1 MKEILK
7 RKMFENT
14 DMQNMP
20 TLADPVGVQKGKDF
34 EKLIGGL
41 LSLKEKL
48 NLDENVNLAK
58 NIDRAIESLFLEK
71 INKAQDFLTVSKNP
85 QFESRNSYTFE
96 KDIPSSFFDTTTLF
110 AQEMGV
116 PFNEPVPEIG
126 IRFQKKFNVGGFV
139 QGNPMFTNPFEDPF
153 DDVLPPSGFG
163 PDFSNLDT
171 TIEESIEDLNQ
182 DNIPVEEVVEVQLD
196 PFQYRSST
204 GQIFD
209 IDPDRFL
216 NSLSAIDRNTLAA
229 LIQNPEVEYGQG
241 LRRIIR
247 DRVAFERS
255 EASDVNPETFKFGE
269 MLPDYLSFGSG
280 LQDFVSPGL
289 VAVERI
295 GLDIATLPERILNP
309 LFGRAGDPFKKEY
322 ISKEEFNKLPLIQKL
337 NPKLVIESEYF
348 PDEENPLEQDLSG
361 RLRRGKSVEELDL
374 IVVGLD
380 PINVEL
386 EQLDE
391 GETPPDPD
399 AEVKTE
405 DPEEITSD
413 SPEEEIN
420 VEKDN
425 DKADL
430 EEAIVDSDVKTGFTK
445 KEDIDKGFDTAI
457 AAKKLGLDVFSS
469 DKFLRAIR
477 NIGSQ
482 LVEQGTMGAGLA
494 KGAAAFAKEEAARE
508 LAKQKF
514 QEELLI
520 KSAGAL
526 GKEMKFSDIEAVA
539 KRGDK
544 LNQSIKDFEGNQSAL
559 ALMDDAIRLFETAR
573 DKGEAV
579 TGFPGA
585 FNRFKDQFIAAAG
598 IEGIDTS
605 SATQIQNLI
614 TVLKN
619 RSIREILNESGRTI
633 SNLDRQIVD
642 QVFGK
647 LDLTSKPDEILKKLK
662 NSRQQLVDNALKY
675 QSDVRLNASALK
687 QPAAGQFGQ
696 EYLLGKTNIIAKI
709 LAASDF
715 SKAILD
721 QKDINTVIAIDL

>member
-7 RKMFENT
+7 RKMFN
-14 DMQNMP
+14 
-20 TLADPVGVQKGKDF
+20 
-34 EKLIGGL
+34 
-41 LSLKEKL
+41 
-48 NLDENVNLAK
+48 
-58 NIDRAIESLFLEK
+58 
-71 INKAQDFLTVSKNP
+71 
-85 QFESRNSYTFE
+85 
-96 KDIPSSFFDTTTLF
+96 
-110 AQEMGV
+110 
-116 PFNEPVPEIG
+116 
-126 IRFQKKFNVGGFV
+126 GGFV

-171 TIEESIEDLNQ
+171 TIEDSIEDLNQ
-182 DNIPVEEVVEVQLD
+182 DNIPVEEVVETPLD

-216 NSLSAIDRNTLAA
+216 NSLSAIDRDTLAA

-280 LQDFVSPGL
+280 LKDFVSPGL

-322 ISKEEFNKLPLIQKL
+322 ISREDFKKLPLLQKL

-348 PDEENPLEQDLSG
+348 PDEDNPYQQDLSG
-361 RLRRGKSVEELDL
+361 RLRRGKSAEKLDL

-399 AEVKTE
+399 AEAETE
-405 DPEEITSD
+405 DTEEIISE

-430 EEAIVDSDVKTGFTK
+430 EEAIVDSGVKTGFTK

-526 GKEMKFSDIEAVA
+526 GKDMKFSEIESVA

-544 LNQSIKDFEGNQSAL
+544 LNQSIKEFEGNQTAVFL
-559 ALMDDAIRLFETAR
+559 INDAIRLFEEAGKT
-573 DKGEAV
+573 GEAV
-579 TGFPGA
+579 TGIPGA
-585 FNRFKDQFIAAAG
+585 INRLQDQLLAAVG
-598 IEGIDTS
+598 QEGRDAS
-605 SATQIQNLI
+605 SATKIKNLI
-614 TVLKN
+614 DVLKN

-642 QVFGK
+642 DVFGK
-647 LDLTSKPDEILKKLK
+647 LDLTSTRGEILKKLK
-662 NSRQQLVDNALKY
+662 NSRQQLLDSAIKH
-675 QSDVRLNASALK
+675 QSDVRLSASALE

-696 EYLLGKTNIIAKI
+696 EYLLGKKTIIDKI
-709 LAASDF
+709 LAATDF
-715 SKAILD
+715 SKPILD
-721 QKDINTVIAIDL
+721 LKDIDTVIGIDL

>member
-7 RKMFENT
+7 RKMFN
-14 DMQNMP
+14 
-20 TLADPVGVQKGKDF
+20 
-34 EKLIGGL
+34 
-41 LSLKEKL
+41 
-48 NLDENVNLAK
+48 
-58 NIDRAIESLFLEK
+58 
-71 INKAQDFLTVSKNP
+71 
-85 QFESRNSYTFE
+85 
-96 KDIPSSFFDTTTLF
+96 
-110 AQEMGV
+110 
-116 PFNEPVPEIG
+116 
-126 IRFQKKFNVGGFV
+126 GGFV

-171 TIEESIEDLNQ
+171 TIEDSIEELNQ
-182 DNIPVEEVVEVQLD
+182 DNIPVEEVVETPLD

-216 NSLSAIDRNTLAA
+216 NSLSAIDRDTLAA

-280 LQDFVSPGL
+280 LKDFVSPGL

-322 ISKEEFNKLPLIQKL
+322 ISREDFKKLPLLQKL

-348 PDEENPLEQDLSG
+348 PDEDNPYQQDLSG
-361 RLRRGKSVEELDL
+361 RLRRGKSAEKLDL

-399 AEVKTE
+399 AEVETE
-405 DPEEITSD
+405 DSEEIISE

-430 EEAIVDSDVKTGFTK
+430 EEAIVDSGVKTGFTK

-526 GKEMKFSDIEAVA
+526 GKDMKFSEIESVA

-544 LNQSIKDFEGNQSAL
+544 LNQSIKEFEGNQTAVFL
-559 ALMDDAIRLFETAR
+559 INDAIRLFEEAGKT
-573 DKGEAV
+573 GEAV
-579 TGFPGA
+579 TGIPGA
-585 FNRFKDQFIAAAG
+585 INRLQDQLLAAVG
-598 IEGIDTS
+598 QEGRDAS
-605 SATQIQNLI
+605 SATKIKNLI
-614 TVLKN
+614 DVLKN

-642 QVFGK
+642 DVFGK
-647 LDLTSKPDEILKKLK
+647 LDLTSTRGEILKKLK
-662 NSRQQLVDNALKY
+662 NSRQQLLDSAIKH
-675 QSDVRLNASALK
+675 QSDVRLSASALE

-696 EYLLGKTNIIAKI
+696 EYLLGKKTIIDKI
-709 LAASDF
+709 LAATDF
-715 SKAILD
+715 SKPILD
-721 QKDINTVIAIDL
+721 LKDIDTVIGIDL

>member
-7 RKMFENT
+7 RKMFN
-14 DMQNMP
+14 
-20 TLADPVGVQKGKDF
+20 
-34 EKLIGGL
+34 
-41 LSLKEKL
+41 
-48 NLDENVNLAK
+48 
-58 NIDRAIESLFLEK
+58 
-71 INKAQDFLTVSKNP
+71 
-85 QFESRNSYTFE
+85 
-96 KDIPSSFFDTTTLF
+96 
-110 AQEMGV
+110 
-116 PFNEPVPEIG
+116 
-126 IRFQKKFNVGGFV
+126 GGFV

-171 TIEESIEDLNQ
+171 TIEDSIEELNQ
-182 DNIPVEEVVEVQLD
+182 DNIPVEEVVETTLD

-209 IDPDRFL
+209 INPDTFL
-216 NSLSAIDRNTLAA
+216 NSLSKIDRNTLAA

-269 MLPDYLSFGSG
+269 MLPDYLSFDSG
-280 LQDFVSPGL
+280 FQDFVSPGL

-322 ISKEEFNKLPLIQKL
+322 ISREDFKKLPLLQKL

-348 PDEENPLEQDLSG
+348 PDEENPLQQDLSG

-374 IVVGLD
+374 IVVGSD
-380 PINVEL
+380 PITVEL

-391 GETPPDPD
+391 GETPPVPD
-399 AEVKTE
+399 AEVETE
-405 DPEEITSD
+405 DLEEIISE

-420 VEKDN
+420 VEEDN

-430 EEAIVDSDVKTGFTK
+430 EEAIVDSGEKTGFTK

-526 GKEMKFSDIEAVA
+526 GKEMKFSDIESVA

-544 LNQSIKDFEGNQSAL
+544 LNQSIKDFEGNQAAVFL
-559 ALMDDAIRLFETAR
+559 IDDAIRLFEEAGKT
-573 DKGEAV
+573 GEAV
-579 TGFPGA
+579 TGIPGA
-585 FNRFKDQFIAAAG
+585 INRLQDQLLAAVG
-598 IEGIDTS
+598 QEGRDAS
-605 SATQIQNLI
+605 SATKIKNLI
-614 TVLKN
+614 DVLKN

-647 LDLTSKPDEILKKLK
+647 LDLTSTRGEILKKLK
-662 NSRQQLVDNALKY
+662 NSRQQLLDSALKH
-675 QSDVRLNASALK
+675 QSDVRLSSSALA

-696 EYLLGKTNIIAKI
+696 EYLLGKKTIIDKI

-715 SKAILD
+715 SKPILD

>member
-7 RKMFENT
+7 RKMFN
-14 DMQNMP
+14 
-20 TLADPVGVQKGKDF
+20 
-34 EKLIGGL
+34 
-41 LSLKEKL
+41 
-48 NLDENVNLAK
+48 
-58 NIDRAIESLFLEK
+58 
-71 INKAQDFLTVSKNP
+71 
-85 QFESRNSYTFE
+85 
-96 KDIPSSFFDTTTLF
+96 
-110 AQEMGV
+110 
-116 PFNEPVPEIG
+116 
-126 IRFQKKFNVGGFV
+126 GGFV

-171 TIEESIEDLNQ
+171 TIEDSIEDLNQ
-182 DNIPVEEVVEVQLD
+182 DNIPVEEVVETPLD

-216 NSLSAIDRNTLAA
+216 NSLSAIDRDTLAA

-280 LQDFVSPGL
+280 LKDFVSPGL

-322 ISKEEFNKLPLIQKL
+322 ISREDFKKLPLLQKL

-348 PDEENPLEQDLSG
+348 PDEDNPYQHDLSG
-361 RLRRGKSVEELDL
+361 RLRRGKSAEKLDL

-399 AEVKTE
+399 AEVETE
-405 DPEEITSD
+405 DSEEIISE

-430 EEAIVDSDVKTGFTK
+430 EEAIVDSGVKTGFTK

-526 GKEMKFSDIEAVA
+526 GKDMKFSEIESVA

-544 LNQSIKDFEGNQSAL
+544 LNQSIKEFEGNQTAVFL
-559 ALMDDAIRLFETAR
+559 INDAIRLFEEAGKT
-573 DKGEAV
+573 GEAV
-579 TGFPGA
+579 TGIPGA
-585 FNRFKDQFIAAAG
+585 INRLQDQLLAAVG
-598 IEGIDTS
+598 QEGRDAS
-605 SATQIQNLI
+605 SATKIKNLI
-614 TVLKN
+614 DVLKN

-642 QVFGK
+642 DVFGK
-647 LDLTSKPDEILKKLK
+647 LDLTSTRGEILKKLK
-662 NSRQQLVDNALKY
+662 NSRQQLLDSAIKH
-675 QSDVRLNASALK
+675 QSDVRLSASALE

-696 EYLLGKTNIIAKI
+696 EYLLGKKTIIDKI
-709 LAASDF
+709 LAATDF
-715 SKAILD
+715 SKPILD
-721 QKDINTVIAIDL
+721 LKDIDTVIGIDL

>member
-7 RKMFENT
+7 RKMFN
-14 DMQNMP
+14 
-20 TLADPVGVQKGKDF
+20 
-34 EKLIGGL
+34 
-41 LSLKEKL
+41 
-48 NLDENVNLAK
+48 
-58 NIDRAIESLFLEK
+58 
-71 INKAQDFLTVSKNP
+71 
-85 QFESRNSYTFE
+85 
-96 KDIPSSFFDTTTLF
+96 
-110 AQEMGV
+110 
-116 PFNEPVPEIG
+116 
-126 IRFQKKFNVGGFV
+126 GGFV

-171 TIEESIEDLNQ
+171 TIEDSIEELNQ
-182 DNIPVEEVVEVQLD
+182 DNIPVEEVVETPLD
-196 PFQYRSST
+196 PFQYRSSR

-209 IDPDRFL
+209 INPDTFL
-216 NSLSAIDRNTLAA
+216 NSLSAIDRDTLAA

-280 LQDFVSPGL
+280 LKDFVSPGL

-322 ISKEEFNKLPLIQKL
+322 ISREDFKKLPLLQKL
-337 NPKLVIESEYF
+337 NPFIVIESEYF
-348 PDEENPLEQDLSG
+348 PDEDNPYQQDLSG

-399 AEVKTE
+399 AEAETE
-405 DPEEITSD
+405 DTEEIISE

-420 VEKDN
+420 VEEDN

-430 EEAIVDSDVKTGFTK
+430 EEAIVDSGVKTGFTK

-526 GKEMKFSDIEAVA
+526 GKDMKFSEIESVA

-544 LNQSIKDFEGNQSAL
+544 LNQSIKEFEGNQTAVFL
-559 ALMDDAIRLFETAR
+559 INDAIRLFEEAGKT
-573 DKGEAV
+573 GEAV
-579 TGFPGA
+579 TGIPGA
-585 FNRFKDQFIAAAG
+585 INRLQDQFLAAVGA
-598 IEGIDTS
+598 EGRDAT
-605 SATQIQNLI
+605 SATKIKNLI
-614 TVLKN
+614 DVLKN

-642 QVFGK
+642 DVFGK
-647 LDLTSKPDEILKKLK
+647 LDLTSTRGEILKKLK
-662 NSRQQLVDNALKY
+662 NSRQQLLDSAIKH
-675 QSDVRLNASALK
+675 QSDVRLSASALE

-696 EYLLGKTNIIAKI
+696 EYLLGKKTIIDKI
-709 LAASDF
+709 LAATDF
-715 SKAILD
+715 SKPILD
-721 QKDINTVIAIDL
+721 LKDIDTVIGIDL

>member
-7 RKMFENT
+7 RKMFN
-14 DMQNMP
+14 
-20 TLADPVGVQKGKDF
+20 
-34 EKLIGGL
+34 
-41 LSLKEKL
+41 
-48 NLDENVNLAK
+48 
-58 NIDRAIESLFLEK
+58 
-71 INKAQDFLTVSKNP
+71 
-85 QFESRNSYTFE
+85 
-96 KDIPSSFFDTTTLF
+96 
-110 AQEMGV
+110 
-116 PFNEPVPEIG
+116 
-126 IRFQKKFNVGGFV
+126 GGFV

-171 TIEESIEDLNQ
+171 TIEDSIEDLNQ
-182 DNIPVEEVVEVQLD
+182 DNIPVEEVVETPLD

-216 NSLSAIDRNTLAA
+216 NSLSAIDRDTLAA

-280 LQDFVSPGL
+280 LKDFVSPGL

-322 ISKEEFNKLPLIQKL
+322 ISREDFKKLPLLQKL

-348 PDEENPLEQDLSG
+348 PDEDNPYQQDLSG
-361 RLRRGKSVEELDL
+361 RLRRGKSAEKLDL

-399 AEVKTE
+399 AEVETE
-405 DPEEITSD
+405 DSEEIISE

-430 EEAIVDSDVKTGFTK
+430 EEAIVDSGVKTGFTK

-526 GKEMKFSDIEAVA
+526 GKDMKFSEIESVA

-544 LNQSIKDFEGNQSAL
+544 LNQSIKEFEGNQTAVFL
-559 ALMDDAIRLFETAR
+559 INDAIRLFEEAGKT
-573 DKGEAV
+573 GEAV
-579 TGFPGA
+579 TGIPGA
-585 FNRFKDQFIAAAG
+585 INRLQDQLLAAVG
-598 IEGIDTS
+598 QEGRDAS
-605 SATQIQNLI
+605 SATKIKNLI
-614 TVLKN
+614 DVLKN

-642 QVFGK
+642 DVFGK
-647 LDLTSKPDEILKKLK
+647 LDLTSTRGEILKKLK
-662 NSRQQLVDNALKY
+662 NSRQQLLDSAIKH
-675 QSDVRLNASALK
+675 QSDVRLSASALE

-696 EYLLGKTNIIAKI
+696 EYLLGKKTIIDKI
-709 LAASDF
+709 LAATDF
-715 SKAILD
+715 SKPILD
-721 QKDINTVIAIDL
+721 LKDIDTVIGIDL

>member
-7 RKMFENT
+7 RKMFN
-14 DMQNMP
+14 
-20 TLADPVGVQKGKDF
+20 
-34 EKLIGGL
+34 
-41 LSLKEKL
+41 
-48 NLDENVNLAK
+48 
-58 NIDRAIESLFLEK
+58 
-71 INKAQDFLTVSKNP
+71 
-85 QFESRNSYTFE
+85 
-96 KDIPSSFFDTTTLF
+96 
-110 AQEMGV
+110 
-116 PFNEPVPEIG
+116 
-126 IRFQKKFNVGGFV
+126 GGFV

-171 TIEESIEDLNQ
+171 TIEDSIEDLNQ
-182 DNIPVEEVVEVQLD
+182 DNIPVEEVVETPLD

-216 NSLSAIDRNTLAA
+216 NSLSAIDRDTLAA

-280 LQDFVSPGL
+280 LKDFVSPGL

-322 ISKEEFNKLPLIQKL
+322 ISREDFKKLPLLQKL

-348 PDEENPLEQDLSG
+348 PDEDNPLEQDLSG

-399 AEVKTE
+399 AEVETE
-405 DPEEITSD
+405 DTEEIISE

-430 EEAIVDSDVKTGFTK
+430 EEAIVDSGVKTGFTK

-526 GKEMKFSDIEAVA
+526 GKDMKFSEIESVA

-544 LNQSIKDFEGNQSAL
+544 LNQSIKEFEGNQTAVFL
-559 ALMDDAIRLFETAR
+559 INDAIRLFEEAGKT
-573 DKGEAV
+573 GEAV
-579 TGFPGA
+579 TGIPGA
-585 FNRFKDQFIAAAG
+585 INRLQDQLLAAVG
-598 IEGIDTS
+598 QEGRDAS
-605 SATQIQNLI
+605 SATKIKNLI
-614 TVLKN
+614 DVLKN

-642 QVFGK
+642 DVFGK
-647 LDLTSKPDEILKKLK
+647 LDLTSTRGEILKKLK
-662 NSRQQLVDNALKY
+662 NSRQQLLDSAIKH
-675 QSDVRLNASALK
+675 QSDVRLSASALE

-696 EYLLGKTNIIAKI
+696 EYLLGKKTIIDKI
-709 LAASDF
+709 LAATDF
-715 SKAILD
+715 SKPILD
-721 QKDINTVIAIDL
+721 LKDIDTVIGIDL

>member
-7 RKMFENT
+7 RKMFN
-14 DMQNMP
+14 
-20 TLADPVGVQKGKDF
+20 
-34 EKLIGGL
+34 
-41 LSLKEKL
+41 
-48 NLDENVNLAK
+48 
-58 NIDRAIESLFLEK
+58 
-71 INKAQDFLTVSKNP
+71 
-85 QFESRNSYTFE
+85 
-96 KDIPSSFFDTTTLF
+96 
-110 AQEMGV
+110 
-116 PFNEPVPEIG
+116 
-126 IRFQKKFNVGGFV
+126 GGFV

-171 TIEESIEDLNQ
+171 TIEDSIEDLNQ
-182 DNIPVEEVVEVQLD
+182 DNIPVEEVVETPLD

-216 NSLSAIDRNTLAA
+216 NSLSAIDRDTLAA

-280 LQDFVSPGL
+280 LKDFVSPGL

-348 PDEENPLEQDLSG
+348 PDEDNPYQQDLSG
-361 RLRRGKSVEELDL
+361 RLRRGKSAEKLDL

-399 AEVKTE
+399 AEVETE
-405 DPEEITSD
+405 DSEEIISE

-430 EEAIVDSDVKTGFTK
+430 EEAIVDSGVKTGFTK

-526 GKEMKFSDIEAVA
+526 GKDMKFSEIESVA

-544 LNQSIKDFEGNQSAL
+544 LNQSIKEFEGNQTAVFL
-559 ALMDDAIRLFETAR
+559 INDAIRLFEEAGKT
-573 DKGEAV
+573 GEAV
-579 TGFPGA
+579 TGIPGA
-585 FNRFKDQFIAAAG
+585 INRLQDQLLAAVG
-598 IEGIDTS
+598 QEGRDAS
-605 SATQIQNLI
+605 SATKIKNLI
-614 TVLKN
+614 DVLKN

-642 QVFGK
+642 DVFGK
-647 LDLTSKPDEILKKLK
+647 LDLTSTRGEILKKLK
-662 NSRQQLVDNALKY
+662 NSRQQLLDSAIKH
-675 QSDVRLNASALK
+675 QSDVRLSASALE

-696 EYLLGKTNIIAKI
+696 EYLLGKKTIIDKI
-709 LAASDF
+709 LAATDF
-715 SKAILD
+715 SKPILD
-721 QKDINTVIAIDL
+721 LKDIDTVIGIDL

>member
-7 RKMFENT
+7 RKMFN
-14 DMQNMP
+14 
-20 TLADPVGVQKGKDF
+20 
-34 EKLIGGL
+34 
-41 LSLKEKL
+41 
-48 NLDENVNLAK
+48 
-58 NIDRAIESLFLEK
+58 
-71 INKAQDFLTVSKNP
+71 
-85 QFESRNSYTFE
+85 
-96 KDIPSSFFDTTTLF
+96 
-110 AQEMGV
+110 
-116 PFNEPVPEIG
+116 
-126 IRFQKKFNVGGFV
+126 GGFV

-171 TIEESIEDLNQ
+171 TIEDSIEDLNQ
-182 DNIPVEEVVEVQLD
+182 DNIPVEEVVETPLD

-216 NSLSAIDRNTLAA
+216 NSLSAIDRDTLAA

-280 LQDFVSPGL
+280 LKDFVSPGL

-322 ISKEEFNKLPLIQKL
+322 ISREDFKKLPLLQKL

-348 PDEENPLEQDLSG
+348 PDEDNPLEQDLSG

-399 AEVKTE
+399 AEVETE
-405 DPEEITSD
+405 DSEEIISE

-430 EEAIVDSDVKTGFTK
+430 EEAIVDSGVKTGFTK

-526 GKEMKFSDIEAVA
+526 GKDMKFSEIESVA

-544 LNQSIKDFEGNQSAL
+544 LNQSIKDFEGNQTAVFL
-559 ALMDDAIRLFETAR
+559 INDAIRLFEEAGKT
-573 DKGEAV
+573 GEAV
-579 TGFPGA
+579 TGIPGA
-585 FNRFKDQFIAAAG
+585 INRLQDQLLAAVG
-598 IEGIDTS
+598 QEGRDAS
-605 SATQIQNLI
+605 SATKIKNLI
-614 TVLKN
+614 DVLKN

-642 QVFGK
+642 DVFGK
-647 LDLTSKPDEILKKLK
+647 LDLTSTRGEILKKLK
-662 NSRQQLVDNALKY
+662 NSRQQLLDSAIKH
-675 QSDVRLNASALK
+675 QSDVRLSASALE

-696 EYLLGKTNIIAKI
+696 EYLLGKKTIIDKI
-709 LAASDF
+709 LAATDF
-715 SKAILD
+715 SKPILD
-721 QKDINTVIAIDL
+721 LKDIDTVIGIDL

>member
-7 RKMFENT
+7 RKMFN
-14 DMQNMP
+14 
-20 TLADPVGVQKGKDF
+20 
-34 EKLIGGL
+34 
-41 LSLKEKL
+41 
-48 NLDENVNLAK
+48 
-58 NIDRAIESLFLEK
+58 
-71 INKAQDFLTVSKNP
+71 
-85 QFESRNSYTFE
+85 
-96 KDIPSSFFDTTTLF
+96 
-110 AQEMGV
+110 
-116 PFNEPVPEIG
+116 
-126 IRFQKKFNVGGFV
+126 GGFV

-171 TIEESIEDLNQ
+171 TIEDSIEDLNQ
-182 DNIPVEEVVEVQLD
+182 DNIPVEEAVETPLD

-216 NSLSAIDRNTLAA
+216 NSLSAIDRDTLAA

-280 LQDFVSPGL
+280 LKDFVSPGL

-322 ISKEEFNKLPLIQKL
+322 ISREDFKKLPLLQKL

-348 PDEENPLEQDLSG
+348 PDEDNPYQQDLSG
-361 RLRRGKSVEELDL
+361 RLRRGKSAEKLDL

-399 AEVKTE
+399 AEAETE
-405 DPEEITSD
+405 DTEEIISE

-430 EEAIVDSDVKTGFTK
+430 EEAIVDSGVKTGFTK

-526 GKEMKFSDIEAVA
+526 GKDMKFSEIESVA

-544 LNQSIKDFEGNQSAL
+544 LNQSIKEFEGNQTAVFL
-559 ALMDDAIRLFETAR
+559 INDAIRLFEEAGKT
-573 DKGEAV
+573 GEAV
-579 TGFPGA
+579 TGIPGA
-585 FNRFKDQFIAAAG
+585 INRLQDQLLAAVG
-598 IEGIDTS
+598 QEGRDAS
-605 SATQIQNLI
+605 SATKIKNLI
-614 TVLKN
+614 DVLKN

-642 QVFGK
+642 DVFGK
-647 LDLTSKPDEILKKLK
+647 LDLTSTRGEILKKLK
-662 NSRQQLVDNALKY
+662 NSRQQLLDSAIKH
-675 QSDVRLNASALK
+675 QSDVRLSASALE

-696 EYLLGKTNIIAKI
+696 EYLLGKKTIIDKI
-709 LAASDF
+709 LAATDF
-715 SKAILD
+715 SKPILD
-721 QKDINTVIAIDL
+721 LKDIDTVIGIDL